1 MPYGHRTGVWGDERR
16 GTADTVRIPYRCRTD
31 TVRAY
36 GGCTARNR
44 GWAWAS
50 RLECGVS
57 RDATPLHTPCA
68 SSISP
73 IMWMSRGCHTARFNN
88 RGISYGYRTD
98 IVRTYGGCTA
108 DVRRMYSEIPYGYR
122 TGTVRI
128 PYGYHGTPPSG
139 WLPRAPKKKAGYYT
153 IPDPP
158 APCRCRDQLPIVRS
172 CRLSIETS
180 PLALGRAGVEA
191 LRR

>member
-1 MPYGHRTGVWGDERR
+1 MYGGCTADVPEDAVRTPYRCRTDTVQMPYGHRTGVWGDVRR

-50 RLECGVS
+50 RFECGVS
-57 RDATPLHTPCA
+57 RGATPLHTPCA
-68 SSISP
+68 NSISP

-108 DVRRMYSEIPYGYR
+108 DVRRMYSEIPYGHR

-139 WLPRAPKKKAGYYT
+139 PHARTHTHART
-153 IPDPP
+153 DSHS
-158 APCRCRDQLPIVRS
+158 RVVVRRS
-172 CRLSIETS
+172 WID
-180 PLALGRAGVEA
+180 
-191 LRR
+191 RRW

>member
-1 MPYGHRTGVWGDERR
+1 MIRTSGGFGCTADVRRMYLKMPYGHRTG
-16 GTADTVRIPYRCRTD
+16 TYAD

-50 RLECGVS
+50 RFECGVS
-57 RDATPLHTPCA
+57 RGATPLHTPCA

-98 IVRTYGGCTA
+98 IQI
-108 DVRRMYSEIPYGYR
+108 SYGYR
-122 TGTVRI
+122 TNFVPSRWIWVSRFVCSAAGIGIFLKSEYSYKAVRVSNQ
-128 PYGYHGTPPSG
+128 HRANLVHSV
-139 WLPRAPKKKAGYYT
+139 PRSY
-153 IPDPP
+153 
-158 APCRCRDQLPIVRS
+158 
-172 CRLSIETS
+172 
-180 PLALGRAGVEA
+180 
-191 LRR
+191 

>member
-1 MPYGHRTGVWGDERR
+1 MIRTSGGFGCTADVRRMYLKMPYGHRTDAVRTPYGHRTGVWGDVRR

-50 RLECGVS
+50 RFECGVS
-57 RDATPLHTPCA
+57 RGATPLHTPCA
-68 SSISP
+68 NSISP

-98 IVRTYGGCTA
+98 VRRMYGGCTLKYRTDTVQA
-108 DVRRMYSEIPYGYR
+108 PYGYR
-122 TGTVRI
+122 TDITE
-128 PYGYHGTPPSG
+128 P
-139 WLPRAPKKKAGYYT
+139 LP
-153 IPDPP
+153 
-158 APCRCRDQLPIVRS
+158 L
-172 CRLSIETS
+172 RLF
-180 PLALGRAGVEA
+180 
-191 LRR
+191 